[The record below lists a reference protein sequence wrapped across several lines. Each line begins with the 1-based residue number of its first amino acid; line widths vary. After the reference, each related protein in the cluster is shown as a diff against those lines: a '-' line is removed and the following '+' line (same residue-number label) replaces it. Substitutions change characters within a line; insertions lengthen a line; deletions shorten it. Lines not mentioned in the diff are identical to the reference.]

1 MPTRRRL
8 RKPKRL
14 FQWVVRLLTMVALI
28 AHPAAAQYQI
38 DSGNDVDLA
47 GVWQAATYILMDGT
61 EHPVVGKIFFTE
73 HDWTVLFFVLDESG
87 VTRRGSGEGGK
98 FTLTGDQL
106 VLTHRYHLSAGEAM
120 PGLAASELRMVARGP
135 DTSAPEEPCQV
146 IRNGNRLQLNFP
158 SGNAMTFNRPAG
170 VR

>member
-1 MPTRRRL
+1 MELSALVPYQGL
-8 RKPKRL
+8 IGSGMC
-14 FQWVVRLLTMVALI
+14 VVNLKKGSIISL
-28 AHPAAAQYQI
+28 
-38 DSGNDVDLA
+38 
-47 GVWQAATYILMDGT
+47 
-61 EHPVVGKIFFTE
+61 VVGVILFLVSSGS
-73 HDWTVLFFVLDESG
+73 VLAQTPPHIIVGVVKDSTGNVIESG
-87 VTRRGSGEGGK
+87 RITAWLDLNGDSNLEQISSTGLGEGGK

-106 VLTHRYHLSAGEAM
+106 VLTHRYHLSAGEAI